1 MFTNVLQNKIE
12 FSHND
17 WLSSRYFFNELGW
30 WITSAKANTSPK
42 SFIFIWP
49 KFFNKL
55 LSTKIRFNSNSLF
68 KNHKLKTFFTFWRQS
83 SPTALT
89 LLIGLISWQHL
100 TIFNSKGNTDIN
112 IVGFCRKAFYFGL
125 LIKNICFLYVL

>member
-12 FSHND
+12 FSHQR
-17 WLSSRYFFNELGW
+17 LIVLKILLYELGW
-30 WITSAKANTSPK
+30 WIRSAKANTSLK
-42 SFIFIWP
+42 TCIFIWP
-49 KFFNKL
+49 KLFNTL

-68 KNHKLKTFFTFWRQS
+68 KNHKWKAFFTFWRQS

-89 LLIGLISWQHL
+89 FLIGLIIWQHL
-100 TIFNSKGNTDIN
+100 TILISKGNTDIN
-112 IVGFCRKAFYFGL
+112 GVGFWRKAFYFGL